1 MSEFLTIVT
10 SVPVLLVKAVVV
22 LLAIILGFAIPVV
35 IVFFITNFIFNLKSR
50 VKKNDKSK
58 FTTCAHYYIYKA
70 FLDSI
75 KENNMLSN
83 ILTMSYSQIISLL
96 NVPELN
102 ICHAIINP
110 CTFYP
115 EEDRALLVIYTF
127 KNEQMHSISF
137 CSHNEKTRKEDGLIL
152 FIPKT
157 YRDYRKLCHYFADN
171 DISKLNGDI
180 AKAQMESLK
189 YLTDLI
195 HQVQDKHTKT
205 LQDCQAEMDREL
217 DAEFL
222 NGKRY
227 M

>member
-1 MSEFLTIVT
+1 MLN
-10 SVPVLLVKAVVV
+10 LL
-22 LLAIILGFAIPVV
+22 LGFVGV
-35 IVFFITNFIFNLKSR
+35 GSVLVMLFVMSVIFNWKDYFQKK
-50 VKKNDKSK
+50 KKNRFAS
-58 FTTCAHYYIYKA
+58 CAHYYIYKA

-83 ILTMSYSQIISLL
+83 TLTMSYSQIISLL

-110 CTFYP
+110 CAFYP

-127 KNEQMHSISF
+127 KNEQMHSIYF

-171 DISKLNGDI
+171 DISKLNDDI
-180 AKAQMESLK
+180 VKAQMESLK

-195 HQVQDKHTKT
+195 HQAQDKHTKT

-222 NGKRY
+222 NGRRY

>member
-1 MSEFLTIVT
+1 M
-10 SVPVLLVKAVVV
+10 
-22 LLAIILGFAIPVV
+22 
-35 IVFFITNFIFNLKSR
+35 
-50 VKKNDKSK
+50 
-58 FTTCAHYYIYKA
+58 
-70 FLDSI
+70 
-75 KENNMLSN
+75 
-83 ILTMSYSQIISLL
+83 
-96 NVPELN
+96 
-102 ICHAIINP
+102 
-110 CTFYP
+110 
-115 EEDRALLVIYTF
+115 IYTF

-171 DISKLNGDI
+171 DISKLNDDI
-180 AKAQMESLK
+180 VKAQMESLK

-195 HQVQDKHTKT
+195 HQAQDKHTKT

-222 NGKRY
+222 NGRRY

>member
-1 MSEFLTIVT
+1 MLN
-10 SVPVLLVKAVVV
+10 LL
-22 LLAIILGFAIPVV
+22 LGFVGV
-35 IVFFITNFIFNLKSR
+35 GSVFVMLFVMSVIFNWKDYFPKK
-50 VKKNDKSK
+50 KKNRFAS
-58 FTTCAHYYIYKA
+58 CAHYYIYKA

-75 KENNMLSN
+75 KEKEMWAST
-83 ILTMSYSQIISLL
+83 LTMSYSQIISLL
-96 NVPELN
+96 NVPELD
-102 ICHAIINP
+102 ICHTIINP
-110 CTFYP
+110 WTFYP
-115 EEDRALLVIYTF
+115 EEDMSLLVIYTF

-157 YRDYRKLCHYFADN
+157 YRDYRKLCYYFADN
-171 DISKLNGDI
+171 DISKLNDDI
-180 AKAQMESLK
+180 AKAQMKSLK

-205 LQDCQAEMDREL
+205 LQDCQAEMGREL

-222 NGKRY
+222 NGRRY